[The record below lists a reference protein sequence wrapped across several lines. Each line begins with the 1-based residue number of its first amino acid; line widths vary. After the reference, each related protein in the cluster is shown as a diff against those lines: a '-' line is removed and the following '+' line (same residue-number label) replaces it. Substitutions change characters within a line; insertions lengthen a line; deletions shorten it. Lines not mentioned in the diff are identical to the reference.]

1 MRRALHPR
9 SVPGEPQAVRWV
21 TDVEIPV
28 GRVLA
33 APGTLGPMLEYGV
46 IPKAFVERGGVWTWL
61 APEHSWTD
69 HGPRIRDAVAAA
81 IGLDGWR
88 VEEGSGE
95 LLGLI
100 TREIL
105 EGELKSYIA
114 SHGGQI
120 TVDSVEEGVVRL
132 DFGGACE
139 GCPAAGATLHDRI
152 EQAIRR
158 RYPALSRVE
167 RTGGEHKPRGWLG
180 LPVPGRGR

>member
-1 MRRALHPR
+1 M
-9 SVPGEPQAVRWV
+9 
-21 TDVEIPV
+21 
-28 GRVLA
+28 LA

-120 TVDSVEEGVVRL
+120 TVDSVEGDVVRL

-139 GCPAAGATLHDRI
+139 ACPAAGATLHDRI
-152 EQAIRR
+152 ERTIRR